1 VTRLSSL
8 FDVPAQLA
16 MLLSLAAS
24 MATSQ
29 PTAAVAEV
37 AVPPADVATL
47 SQPLEGPLRFSD
59 HTWMRALHENG
70 KAADAHGARVF
81 VTSGGRYY
89 VPPPSDRSHVLATR
103 NDAEFA
109 ARIAWAAAARNAR
122 RMHAALHRA
131 PTAGDLY
138 IAHVFGAETA
148 ISLLDT
154 AGRDPDAAFDKR
166 FPELAG
172 AAAVSAD
179 IKGPITVGQFYRR
192 LSGALHEPPRL
203 IAIGLRPTMAEV
215 PRADLAVE
223 EAASNSTVDWLATVE
238 VAKADRRT
246 Q

>member
-1 VTRLSSL
+1 MSSL
-8 FDVPAQLA
+8 FEVPAQLA

-24 MATSQ
+24 TATTD

-37 AVPPADVATL
+37 AAPAADIATI

-70 KAADAHGARVF
+70 KEADAHGARVF

-89 VPPPSDRSHVLATR
+89 VPPPSDRGRVLATR

-109 ARIAWAAAARNAR
+109 ARIAWAAATRNAG

-138 IAHVFGAETA
+138 IAHVFGAEMA

-154 AGRDPDAAFDKR
+154 AARDPDAAFDKR
-166 FPELAG
+166 FLELAG
-172 AAAVSAD
+172 TSALGAE

-203 IAIGLRPTMAEV
+203 IAIGLRPTLADP
-215 PRADLAVE
+215 PRPDIAIE
-223 EAASNSTVDWLATVE
+223 QETSNTTVDWLAMVE
-238 VAKADRRT
+238 VVKTDRRT

>member
-1 VTRLSSL
+1 MNSL

-24 MATSQ
+24 TATTD
-29 PTAAVAEV
+29 PPAAVAEI
-37 AVPPADVATL
+37 AAPPADVAAI
-47 SQPLEGPLRFSD
+47 SQPLGGPLRFSD
-59 HTWMRALHENG
+59 HTWMRALRENG
-70 KAADAHGARVF
+70 QEADAHGARVF

-89 VPPPSDRSHVLATR
+89 VPPPSDRSRVFAMR

-109 ARIAWAAAARNAR
+109 ARIAWATATRNVG

-138 IAHVFGAETA
+138 IAHVFGAEMA

-154 AGRDPDAAFDKR
+154 AARDPDAAFDKR

-172 AAAVSAD
+172 ASALGGE

-192 LSGALHEPPRL
+192 MSRALHEPPRL
-203 IAIGLRPTMAEV
+203 IAIGLRPTLADARR
-215 PRADLAVE
+215 PDLAVE
-223 EAASNSTVDWLATVE
+223 REAGNSTVDWLATVE
-238 VAKADRRT
+238 VVKTDRRT